1 MSLKDTV
8 KGVKHGFGDTRS
20 AQDLLA
26 SPRPVKSIDYP
37 KSSSFAG
44 GLKAKLARLRQLKAG
59 VSAVSSAAQNAA
71 DMTGSTLDAAM
82 GTSTSTLKNASSQVT
97 TMLTGGASVAATAD
111 TAKKVFDA
119 MDGKRFRFG
128 VPSITSL
135 TGSSGFGPRAKEE
148 LDPNKLL
155 RPLVVGSSVD
165 PAQAAEDISK
175 TTAAHVMKSLIPSV
189 PTASDVS
196 VKGLLFF
203 TKSAIDSSPRL
214 FAPGK
219 TPTVGTN
226 MVELGGSS
234 DAVIPQ
240 TGLLQDEIFYRLV
253 LLAENVYRPIAN
265 HVAAPGDYL
274 NGGAY
279 PSLTILDGFRAE
291 NTGTSAHER
300 GEAIDLAFGSAS
312 LSTAWHLW
320 KLAVWCRDHIM
331 FDQLILC
338 YSDVAGGQV
347 WLHISF
353 TPVTNRRQVQTKLMN
368 DAFIDGL
375 ALVSN
380 YPTAQDEANAIA
392 EYKKN
397 ATASAKLERLVETT
411 ELAAAPYSGDVS
423 EVADGFAVLS
433 SLGSSFASGMDN
445 TDDNVVG
452 GPQEAPDILDVLQYV
467 YTSKKPVYPKTED
480 NWGKDW
486 YLVQENELNPDGR
499 GAFISRLVTAL
510 RIGDTDGTPADA
522 SWGHLKKPSTDV
534 QYNGHATDTIV
545 WKRPNGKEAEIF
557 IIVDSNGN
565 LMQKYMGAT
574 SDALASWSLA

>member
-1 MSLKDTV
+1 MSLKDMV
-8 KGVKHGFGDTRS
+8 KTVKHGFGDTRS
-20 AQDLLA
+20 TQELLS
-26 SPRPVKSIDYP
+26 SPRPAKSIDYS

-44 GLKAKLARLRQLKAG
+44 GIKAKLARLRQLKAG
-59 VSAVSSAAQNAA
+59 VSAVSSAAQNSK
-71 DMTGSTLDAAM
+71 DMAGNITESA
-82 GTSTSTLKNASSQVT
+82 TSTPKNSTSQAT

-111 TAKKVFDA
+111 AAKKVFDA

-128 VPSITSL
+128 VPTTKSL
-135 TGSSGFGPRAKEE
+135 AGAAGFGPRLKEE
-148 LDPNKLL
+148 LDPNKLI
-155 RPLVVGSSVD
+155 RPLTPGSSVN

-219 TPTVGTN
+219 TPTVGKN
-226 MVELGGSS
+226 MMELGSNS
-234 DAVIPQ
+234 NAVIAQ
-240 TGLLQDEIFYRLV
+240 SGLLQDEIFYRLV

-265 HVAAPGDYL
+265 HVAAPGSYL

-279 PSLTILDGFRAE
+279 PSLTILGGFRAE

-300 GEAIDLAFGSAS
+300 GEAIDLAFGTAS

-347 WLHISF
+347 WLHVSF
-353 TPVTNRRQVQTKLMN
+353 TPAVNRRQVQTKLMN

-380 YPTAQDEANAIA
+380 YPTAQDEATAVA

-397 ATASAKLERLVETT
+397 AATAANLEKLLETT
-411 ELAAAPYSGDVS
+411 ETAATPYGGENSD
-423 EVADGFAVLS
+423 VADGFDVLS
-433 SLGSSFASGMDN
+433 SLGTSFATGTDN

-452 GPQEAPDILDVLQYV
+452 GPQEAPDILDVIQYV
-467 YTSKKPVYPKTED
+467 YTNKKPMYPKLGDE
-480 NWGKDW
+480 WGKEW

-499 GAFISRLVTAL
+499 GVFVSRVVTAL
-510 RIGDTDGTPADA
+510 RTGDTDGIPADA
-522 SWGHLKKPSTDV
+522 SWGNLKKLATEV

-545 WKRPNGKEAEIF
+545 WKRPNGTEAEIF
-557 IIVDSNGN
+557 VIVDNNGN

-574 SDALASWSLA
+574 SEGLANWSLG

>member
-1 MSLKDTV
+1 MSLKDALKT
-8 KGVKHGFGDTRS
+8 VKHGFGDTRS
-20 AQDLLA
+20 AQELLA
-26 SPRPVKSIDYP
+26 SPRPVKSIDYL

-44 GLKAKLARLRQLKAG
+44 GIKGKLARLRQLKAG
-59 VSAVSSAAQNAA
+59 VSAVSSAAQNAK
-71 DMTGSTLDAAM
+71 DMAGNAIDTA
-82 GTSTSTLKNASSQVT
+82 TSTPKNSTSQAT

-128 VPSITSL
+128 VPSIKAL

-148 LDPNKLL
+148 LDPTKLL
-155 RPLVVGSSVD
+155 RPFAAGSSVN
-165 PAQAAEDISK
+165 PAQAAKDISK

-203 TKSAIDSSPRL
+203 TKSAIDRSHRL

-219 TPTVGTN
+219 TPTVGAN

-253 LLAENVYRPIAN
+253 LLAENVYRPISN
-265 HVAAPGDYL
+265 HVSAPGTYL

-347 WLHISF
+347 WLHIAF
-353 TPVTNRRQVQTKLMN
+353 TPAVNRRQVQTKLMN

-380 YPTAQDEANAIA
+380 YPTAQDEATAVA

-397 ATASAKLERLVETT
+397 ATTAANLEKLLETT
-411 ELAAAPYSGDVS
+411 ETAATPYSGDVS
-423 EVADGFAVLS
+423 DVADGFDVLS
-433 SLGSSFASGMDN
+433 SLGSSFATGTDN
-445 TDDNVVG
+445 TDDNVAG

-467 YTSKKPVYPKTED
+467 YTSKKPIYPKPGD
-480 NWGKDW
+480 DSGKDW
-486 YLVQENELNPDGR
+486 YLIQENDLNPNGR
-499 GAFISRLVTAL
+499 GAFVSRVVSEL
-510 RIGDTDGTPADA
+510 RYSGDDGRPADA
-522 SWGHLKKPSTDV
+522 SWGNLKKLATEV
-534 QYNGHATDTIV
+534 QYNGHSTDTIV
-545 WKRPNGKEAEIF
+545 WKRPNGTEAEIF
-557 IIVDSNGN
+557 VIVDNNGN

-574 SDALASWSLA
+574 SEALANWSLG